1 MAAATATTN
10 PTHVILRFI
19 VPPSLACEPGGAASH
34 SLQSKTVSSPGI
46 FHPPKPVN
54 EPVKDY
60 APGSPEREELRR
72 RLDQLQSER
81 LEIPLVI
88 GGEDVTTAKTAE
100 VVMPHRKSHVLAD
113 VHQGGAPEVERAI
126 EAAGEAWEDWS
137 RMPWEE
143 RAAIFLRAAE
153 LLAGPWRSTL
163 NASTMLGQSK
173 TAHQAEIDAACE
185 VIDFYRFNVEFM
197 TRIYEEQPV
206 SSQGVWNRLEYR
218 PLEGFV
224 FAVSP
229 FNFTAIGANLPASA
243 ALMGNTV
250 VWKPAGTASYSA
262 HFLMG
267 LLQEAGLPPGV
278 INLVYG
284 PGATIGDAALASP
297 HLAGVHFT
305 GSTGVFNSMWNTIG
319 SNVGSY
325 RNYPRIVGETGGKD
339 FIVAHPSA
347 DVDAIATAIVR
358 GSFEY
363 QGQKCSAASRV
374 YAPANLWPELRER
387 LADQVAQIKM
397 GDVADFENF
406 MGAVIDAKSLQT
418 QSEAIEEARAHKQTE
433 VLVGGGVN
441 DEEGFFV
448 EPTVIETRDPD
459 FRLLR
464 DELFGPVVTAF
475 VYPEGKWS
483 DTLGLVDRTAAY
495 GLTGAVFADDR
506 NAVLEAKDAL
516 RYAAGNFYVNDKPTG
531 AVVGQQPF
539 GGGRASGTNDKAGSM
554 WNLIRWCQPPHD
566 QGNLRPADGLSLPV
580 HGAGRGR
587 RQQHSVKLAGLL
599 AAAGVALVLAA
610 SSDAGRIAGTAR
622 PDLLLGISPPGSS
635 RCPCRQR
642 PDRRGRRR
650 PGPGRVRA
658 GRRPRRCRPKRPAGR

>member
-1 MAAATATTN
+1 MSA
-10 PTHVILRFI
+10 
-19 VPPSLACEPGGAASH
+19 
-34 SLQSKTVSSPGI
+34 PGI
-46 FHPPKPVN
+46 FRPPKPVN

-60 APGSPEREELRR
+60 APGSTEREELRR
-72 RLDQLQSER
+72 TLDQMQNER
-81 LEIPLVI
+81 IEIPLVI
-88 GGEDVTTAKTAE
+88 GGENVETGKTAE
-100 VVMPHRKSHVLAD
+100 VVMPHHKNHVLAD
-113 VHQGGAPEVERAI
+113 VHQGGAAEVERAI

-153 LLAGPWRSTL
+153 LLSGPWRSTL

-250 VWKPAGTASYSA
+250 VWKPAGTAAYSA

-284 PGATIGDAALASP
+284 AGATIGDAALASP
-297 HLAGVHFT
+297 HLAGIHFT
-305 GSTGVFNSMWNTIG
+305 GSTEVFNSMWHTIG
-319 SNVGSY
+319 SNVGNY

-347 DVDAIATAIVR
+347 DVDALATAIVR

-387 LADQVAQIKM
+387 LADQVGHIKM

-406 MGAVIDAKSLQT
+406 MGAVIDAKSLKT
-418 QSEAIEEARAHKQTE
+418 QQDAIEEARAHKETE

-448 EPTVIETRDPD
+448 EPTVIETKDPD

-464 DELFGPVVTAF
+464 DELFGPVVTAY

-483 DTLGLVDRTAAY
+483 DTLALVDRTAPY

-506 NAVLEAKDAL
+506 NAVAEAKDAL

-554 WNLIRWCQPPHD
+554 WNLIRWVSPRTIKETFVPPTD
-566 QGNLRPADGLSLPV
+566 YRYPSMAPDTDGS
-580 HGAGRGR
+580 
-587 RQQHSVKLAGLL
+587 
-599 AAAGVALVLAA
+599 
-610 SSDAGRIAGTAR
+610 
-622 PDLLLGISPPGSS
+622 
-635 RCPCRQR
+635 
-642 PDRRGRRR
+642 
-650 PGPGRVRA
+650 GP
-658 GRRPRRCRPKRPAGR
+658 KT